1 MAFNDMTNLRNNRP
15 RIPSRGLRAGNSWAI
30 IALALFTLNCFTSEK
45 SLPGVTGSGQISG
58 KVVGPDG
65 TGIASVQITT
75 THNGQ
80 VLQTTSANNGTFS
93 INLNEVERGTGFT
106 LQLTKTNFDNASHAA
121 VISLPNLKVDVGNIT
136 MYIQGGNEVTLRRIT
151 GQVFD
156 NFSYKPLQFANV
168 TTTDSAGQV
177 LVVATDDAGR
187 FNIES
192 NYLALN
198 SSFAIGVY
206 KSNYITRTDLVAVI
220 TAEDNPIRNNPVRL
234 YQKFGTVYGHV
245 TEDSMGTALNNV
257 SVSLTNSNNQLL
269 TCNSGGPY
277 DAPEP
282 LIAGLYC
289 PDMDDDFGTQQNGAN
304 GGGFKIK
311 DQFLLLG
318 TRYPVTL
325 SKTSAACAA
334 RSSGASDCY
343 RTKSTYADVLLTGNN
358 AVAGATVA
366 LSWDSWIHGTVSAGS
381 GVTVKLY
388 NASNTYITET
398 VTNGAGEFLL
408 DNPSIT
414 RTVTYK
420 LTFEKAG
427 YYSRLIGLS
436 APYNPISVTI
446 GPPAGPN
453 DVGAVSMTAL
463 PPPTHCVMGT
473 VTDYWTTLPVD
484 GATVAV
490 FDGGWRTATTGP
502 QPASGGFPALA
513 NGQFIIQG
521 NFGNNAL
528 NAYDVEISKTG
539 YTGETLVNK
548 QTLKFTHSGVAACPG
563 APYNLDAPGGAQ
575 TGACDANAGG
585 AGGPFGGSSC
595 SAKLVLYP
603 VGIYAVINGGSKYFR
618 NQTKQTYEKFLTEK
632 TGLTISGRTG
642 DLIRTSSMPQKT
654 YDFDG
659 IYLHFDD
666 TPRILPNVP
675 EGRWSNH
682 VAVNPGASTPPA
694 NGVLTEGIGSDNRVN
709 PWELRTYVY
718 YHFYAAQPGQY
729 TIQTTGSTDTHITL
743 IAQTGANLGS
753 DDDSGTGS
761 NGSIGPI
768 NLLRGW
774 YYVKVR
780 GKNDNVFGFFDVLVT
795 GPSQAQTNYSA
806 MLSPTATYTTNCGSN
821 SGNLVLS
828 WYDATGHLLYVAA
841 PGERPSVD
849 LNECSA
855 NATIERHGPVGDIIR
870 GRFDGKLRPIAAA
883 GAPATVS
890 TGTFRGFFNIIRT
903 E

>member
-1 MAFNDMTNLRNNRP
+1 MVFKKY
-15 RIPSRGLRAGNSWAI
+15 RAAI
-30 IALALFTLNCFTSEK
+30 VVMALFTLNCFSSEK

-75 THNGQ
+75 SHKGQ
-80 VLQTTSANNGTFS
+80 VLQTTTSNLGAFS

-106 LQLTKTNFDNASHAA
+106 LQLTKTNFENASHAA
-121 VISLPNLKVDVGNIT
+121 VISLPNLKVDTGNIT
-136 MYIQGGNEVTLRRIT
+136 MYISGGNEVTLRRIT
-151 GQVFD
+151 GQVYD
-156 NFSYKPLQFANV
+156 NFSYKPLLNANV

-177 LVVATDDAGR
+177 LVVNTDEAGR
-187 FNIES
+187 FTIES

-206 KSNYITRTDLVAVI
+206 KSDYITRTDLVAVI
-220 TAEDNPIRNNPVRL
+220 TAEENPIRNNPVRL
-234 YQKFGTVYGHV
+234 YQKFGAIYGHI
-245 TEDSMGTALNNV
+245 TDDTSGNALNGV
-257 SVSLTNSNNQLL
+257 SATLTNSNNQQL
-269 TCNSGGPY
+269 TCVSGGPY
-277 DAPEP
+277 DANSSAPYEP
-282 LIAGLYC
+282 LEAGKYC
-289 PDMDDDFGTQQNGAN
+289 PDMDDDFGTNQNGAN

-311 DQFLLLG
+311 DQFLLVG

-343 RTKSTYADVLLTGNN
+343 RTKTTYADVLLTGNN
-358 AVAGATVA
+358 GVAGATVA
-366 LSWDSWIHGTVSAGS
+366 LYWDSWIHGTVSAGS

-414 RTVTYK
+414 RTGSYK
-420 LTFEKAG
+420 LTFEKTG

-436 APYNPISVTI
+436 APYDPILVAIS
-446 GPPAGPN
+446 PPAGPN

-502 QPASGGFPALA
+502 AAASGGFPALA

-521 NFGNNAL
+521 NFGNTAVNAF
-528 NAYDVEISKTG
+528 DVEISKTG
-539 YTGETLVNK
+539 YTGETLVAK

-563 APYNLDAPGGAQ
+563 TPYNLDTQ
-575 TGACDANAGG
+575 LACDATGVGPVGG
-585 AGGPFGGSSC
+585 ANCTS
-595 SAKLVLYP
+595 KLQLYP
-603 VGIYAVINGGSKYFR
+603 IGVYAVINGGSKYFR
-618 NQTKQTYEKFLTEK
+618 NQVKQTYEKFLTEK

-642 DLIRTSSMPQKT
+642 DLILTSSMPQKT

-675 EGRWSNH
+675 EGKWSNH
-682 VAVNPGASTPPA
+682 VPVNPNSSSPVA
-694 NGVLTEGIGSDNRVN
+694 NGVLTEGIGADT
-709 PWELRTYVY
+709 RTNAWDLKSYVY
-718 YHFYAAQPGQY
+718 YHFYAAQPGSY
-729 TIQTTGSTDTHITL
+729 TIETTGSTDTHITL

-761 NGSIGPI
+761 NGRIGPI

-780 GKNDNVFGFFDVLVT
+780 GKNDNVFGFFDVRVT
-795 GPSQAQTNYSA
+795 GPSQVQTNYSS
-806 MLSPTATYTTNCGSN
+806 MLSPTATYSTNCGTST
-821 SGNLVLS
+821 GNLVVS

-855 NATIERHGPVGDIIR
+855 NATIERHGPIGDIIR

-883 GAPATVS
+883 GAAATVS
-890 TGTFRGFFNIIRT
+890 TGSFRGFFNILRT

>member
-1 MAFNDMTNLRNNRP
+1 MVFKKIGIAFIHHNRP
-15 RIPSRGLRAGNSWAI
+15 RMNSWAI
-30 IALALFTLNCFTSEK
+30 MAMTLFTLNCFSSEK

-65 TGIASVQITT
+65 TGITGVQITT
-75 THNGQ
+75 AHNGQ
-80 VLQTTSANNGTFS
+80 VLQTTSASNGTFS
-93 INLNEVERGTGFT
+93 INLSEVERGTGFT
-106 LQLTKTNFDNASHAA
+106 LQLSKTNFDNASHAA
-121 VISLPNLKVDVGNIT
+121 VISLPNLKVDVGDIV
-136 MYIQGGNEVTLRRIT
+136 MYISGGNEVTLRRIT

-177 LVVATDDAGR
+177 LVFATDDAGR

-234 YQKFGTVYGHV
+234 YQKFGTVYGTV
-245 TEDSMGTALNNV
+245 TEDSLGTALNDV
-257 SVSLTNSNNQLL
+257 SVSLTSSNNQQL

-277 DAPEP
+277 DANVSSPYEP
-282 LIAGLYC
+282 LQAGKYC
-289 PDMDDDFGTQQNGAN
+289 PDMDDDFNTAQNGAA

-318 TRYPVTL
+318 TRYPVSV
-325 SKTSAACAA
+325 SKTSAACTA
-334 RSSGASDCY
+334 RTPATSSCY
-343 RTKSTYADVLLTGNN
+343 KTKTTYADVLLTGNN
-358 AVAGATVA
+358 AVAGGTVA
-366 LSWDSWIHGTVSAGS
+366 LYWDSWIHGTVSAGS

-398 VTNGAGEFLL
+398 VTNASGQFLL
-408 DNPSIT
+408 DNAAIT
-414 RTVTYK
+414 RNVQYK
-420 LTFEKAG
+420 LTFEKSG

-436 APYNPISVTI
+436 APYDPVLRTI
-446 GPPAGPN
+446 TVAGAN
-453 DVGAVSMTAL
+453 DTGAVSMTAL
-463 PPPTHCVMGT
+463 PPPTHCIMGT
-473 VTDYWTTLPVD
+473 VNDYWTTLPID

-502 QPASGGFPALA
+502 QAASGGFPALA

-521 NFGNNAL
+521 NFGNTAVD
-528 NAYDVEISKTG
+528 AFDVEISKAG
-539 YTGETLVNK
+539 YTGETLVTK

-563 APYNLDAPGGAQ
+563 SPYNLDAPVGPQ
-575 TGACDANAGG
+575 TGACDATGVGPTGG
-585 AGGPFGGSSC
+585 ASC
-595 SAKLVLYP
+595 TSKLKLYP
-603 VGIYAVINGGSKYFR
+603 VGIYAVLNGSSKYFR

-642 DLIRTSSMPQKT
+642 DLIRTSSLPQKT

-694 NGVLTEGIGSDNRVN
+694 NGVLTEGIGSDSRVN
-709 PWELRTYVY
+709 PWEIKTYVY

-729 TIQTTGSTDTHITL
+729 TVETTGSTDTYISL

-761 NGSIGPI
+761 NGRIGPI

-780 GKNDNVFGFFDVLVT
+780 GKNDNVFGFFDVRVT
-795 GPSQAQTNYSA
+795 GPSQLQTNYSA

-855 NATIERHGPVGDIIR
+855 NGTIERHGPIGDIIR

-890 TGTFRGFFNIIRT
+890 TGAFRGFFNIIRT

>member
-1 MAFNDMTNLRNNRP
+1 MVFKNY
-15 RIPSRGLRAGNSWAI
+15 RAAI
-30 IALALFTLNCFTSEK
+30 MLIALVTLNCFSSEK

-75 THNGQ
+75 SHKGQ
-80 VLQTTSANNGTFS
+80 VLQTTTSNLGAFS

-106 LQLTKTNFDNASHAA
+106 LQLTKTNFENASHAA
-121 VISLPNLKVDVGNIT
+121 VISLPNLKVDTGNIV
-136 MYIQGGNEVTLRRIT
+136 MYISGGNEVTLRRIT
-151 GQVFD
+151 GQVYD
-156 NFSYKPLQFANV
+156 NFSYKPLLNANV

-177 LVVATDDAGR
+177 LVVNTDDAGR
-187 FNIES
+187 FTIES

-206 KSNYITRTDLVAVI
+206 KSDYITRTDLVAVI
-220 TAEDNPIRNNPVRL
+220 TAEENPIRNNPVRL
-234 YQKFGTVYGHV
+234 YQKFGAIYGHI
-245 TEDSMGTALNNV
+245 TEDTLGTPLNNV
-257 SVSLTNSNNQLL
+257 SAVLTNSNNQQL

-277 DAPEP
+277 DANSSAPYEP
-282 LIAGLYC
+282 LEAGKYC
-289 PDMDDDFGTQQNGAN
+289 PDMDDDFNTNQNGAN

-311 DQFLLLG
+311 DQFLLVG

-325 SKTSAACAA
+325 SKTSAPCTA
-334 RSSGASDCY
+334 RTALSTGCY
-343 RTKSTYADVLLTGNN
+343 RTKTTYADVLLTGNN
-358 AVAGATVA
+358 GIAGATTA
-366 LSWDSWIHGTVSAGS
+366 LLWDSWIHGTVSAGS
-381 GVTVKLY
+381 GVLVKLY
-388 NASNTYITET
+388 NSSNTYIAEVT
-398 VTNGAGEFLL
+398 TNGSGEFLF
-408 DNPSIT
+408 DNSSIL
-414 RTVTYK
+414 RNQQYK
-420 LTFEKAG
+420 LTFEKSG

-436 APYNPISVTI
+436 APNDPVLLTVAI
-446 GPPAGPN
+446 AGAN
-453 DVGAVSMTAL
+453 TTGAVTMTAL

-502 QPASGGFPALA
+502 AAASGGFPALA

-521 NFGNNAL
+521 NFGNTAVNAF
-528 NAYDVEISKTG
+528 DVEISKTG
-539 YTGETLVNK
+539 YTGETLVSK

-563 APYNLDAPGGAQ
+563 TPYNLDTQ
-575 TGACDANAGG
+575 LACDATGVGPVGG
-585 AGGPFGGSSC
+585 ANCTS
-595 SAKLVLYP
+595 KLQLYP
-603 VGIYAVINGGSKYFR
+603 IGVYAVINGGSKYFR
-618 NQTKQTYEKFLTEK
+618 HQVKQTYEKFLTEK

-642 DLIRTSSMPQKT
+642 DLILTSSMPQKT

-675 EGRWSNH
+675 EGKWSNH
-682 VAVNPGASTPPA
+682 VPVNPNSSSPVA
-694 NGVLTEGIGSDNRVN
+694 NGVLTEGIGADT
-709 PWELRTYVY
+709 RTNAWDLKSYVY
-718 YHFYAAQPGQY
+718 YHFYAAQPGSY
-729 TIQTTGSTDTHITL
+729 TIETTGSTDTHITL

-761 NGSIGPI
+761 NGRIGPI

-780 GKNDNVFGFFDVLVT
+780 GKNDNVFGFFDVRVT
-795 GPSQAQTNYSA
+795 GPSQVQTNYSS
-806 MLSPTATYTTNCGSN
+806 MLSPTATYSTNCGTSN
-821 SGNLVLS
+821 GNLVVS

-855 NATIERHGPVGDIIR
+855 NATIERHGPIGDIIR

-883 GAPATVS
+883 GAAATVS
-890 TGTFRGFFNIIRT
+890 TGTFRGFFNILRT

>member
-1 MAFNDMTNLRNNRP
+1 MVFKNY
-15 RIPSRGLRAGNSWAI
+15 RAAI
-30 IALALFTLNCFTSEK
+30 MLIALVTLNCFSSEK

-75 THNGQ
+75 SHKGQ
-80 VLQTTSANNGTFS
+80 VLQTTTSNLGAFS

-106 LQLTKTNFDNASHAA
+106 LQLTKTNFENASHAA
-121 VISLPNLKVDVGNIT
+121 VISLPNLKVDTGNIV
-136 MYIQGGNEVTLRRIT
+136 MYISGGNEVTLRRIT
-151 GQVFD
+151 GQVYD
-156 NFSYKPLQFANV
+156 NFSYKPLLNANV

-177 LVVATDDAGR
+177 LVVNTDDAGR
-187 FNIES
+187 FTIES

-206 KSNYITRTDLVAVI
+206 KSDYITRTDLVAVI
-220 TAEDNPIRNNPVRL
+220 TAEENPIRNNPVRL
-234 YQKFGTVYGHV
+234 YQKFGAIYGHI
-245 TEDSMGTALNNV
+245 TEDTLGTPLNNV
-257 SVSLTNSNNQLL
+257 SAVLTNSNNQQL

-277 DAPEP
+277 DANSSAPYEP
-282 LIAGLYC
+282 LEAGKYC
-289 PDMDDDFGTQQNGAN
+289 PDMDDDFNTNQNGAN

-311 DQFLLLG
+311 DQFLLVG

-325 SKTSAACAA
+325 SKTSAPCTA
-334 RSSGASDCY
+334 RTALSTGCY
-343 RTKSTYADVLLTGNN
+343 RTKTTYADVLLTGNN
-358 AVAGATVA
+358 GIAGATTA
-366 LSWDSWIHGTVSAGS
+366 LLWDSWIHGTVSAGS
-381 GVTVKLY
+381 GVLVKLY
-388 NASNTYITET
+388 NSSNTYIAEVT
-398 VTNGAGEFLL
+398 TNGSGEFLF
-408 DNPSIT
+408 DNSSIL
-414 RTVTYK
+414 RNQQYK
-420 LTFEKAG
+420 LTFEKSG

-436 APYNPISVTI
+436 APNDPVLLTVAI
-446 GPPAGPN
+446 AGAN
-453 DVGAVSMTAL
+453 TTGAVAMTAL

-502 QPASGGFPALA
+502 AAASGGFPALA

-521 NFGNNAL
+521 NFGNTAVNAF
-528 NAYDVEISKTG
+528 DVEISKTG
-539 YTGETLVNK
+539 YTGETLVSK

-563 APYNLDAPGGAQ
+563 TPYNLDTQ
-575 TGACDANAGG
+575 LACDATGVGPVGG
-585 AGGPFGGSSC
+585 ANCTS
-595 SAKLVLYP
+595 KLQLYP
-603 VGIYAVINGGSKYFR
+603 IGVYAVINGGSKYFR
-618 NQTKQTYEKFLTEK
+618 HQVKQTYEKFLTEK

-642 DLIRTSSMPQKT
+642 DLILTSSMPQKT

-675 EGRWSNH
+675 EGKWSNH
-682 VAVNPGASTPPA
+682 VPVNPNSSSPVA
-694 NGVLTEGIGSDNRVN
+694 NGVLTEGIGADT
-709 PWELRTYVY
+709 RTNAWDLKSYVY
-718 YHFYAAQPGQY
+718 YHFYAAQPGSY
-729 TIQTTGSTDTHITL
+729 TIETTGSTDTHITL

-761 NGSIGPI
+761 NGRIGPI

-780 GKNDNVFGFFDVLVT
+780 GKNDNVFGFFDVRVT
-795 GPSQAQTNYSA
+795 GPSQVQTNYSS
-806 MLSPTATYTTNCGSN
+806 MISPTATYSTNCGTSN
-821 SGNLVLS
+821 GNLVVS

-855 NATIERHGPVGDIIR
+855 NATIERHGPIGDIIR

-883 GAPATVS
+883 GGLRRP
-890 TGTFRGFFNIIRT
+890 
-903 E
+903 